1 MTTESDAAGAVLAAL
16 ADPTRRLI
24 LDTLASRGEA
34 SATALADTLP
44 VTRQAI
50 LQHLSLLER
59 VGLVAS
65 RKDGRERRYAVR
77 PRQLLD
83 TARWMNQVAA
93 QWNARLATI
102 KRLAEEPDSPR
113 PEAPEPESPESQSPP
128 GR

>member
-1 MTTESDAAGAVLAAL
+1 MTAQSDAAGEVLAAL

-24 LDTLASRGEA
+24 LDTLAKHGEA
-34 SATALADTLP
+34 TGTTLANELP

-50 LQHLSLLER
+50 VQHLSVLDR

-65 RKDGRERRYAVR
+65 RKDGRERWYAVR

-93 QWNARLATI
+93 QWNARLTTI
-102 KRLAEEPDSPR
+102 KRLAEGVDGEF
-113 PEAPEPESPESQSPP
+113 P